1 MFKTPV
7 MRKSLPPILG
17 TEPQPQ
23 PTKRGRS
30 SEDFLMFCNMI
41 LDYENYEDGPGDS
54 AVRYRHTSS
63 PLGSTGSTGSS
74 LSLGSAGEQM
84 REEAETS
91 PRLPLP
97 RQHSDTETDTVT
109 DDYDDGEEEE
119 ITCYCRKPYGGR
131 PMIECSSC
139 LTWVHLTCAKVK
151 RSAIPDTWLCS
162 LCKQKPSTK
171 ITKQSGS
178 RAHARKVI
186 SGALRRK
193 SGVSSSATSPPT
205 SSSSATGTTTIFRS
219 SSKRKL

>member
-1 MFKTPV
+1 MF
-7 MRKSLPPILG
+7 
-17 TEPQPQ
+17 
-23 PTKRGRS
+23 RS
-30 SEDFLMFCNMI
+30 SWCLEPKGPHFRTIADADFI
-41 LDYENYEDGPGDS
+41 
-54 AVRYRHTSS
+54 V
-63 PLGSTGSTGSS
+63 
-74 LSLGSAGEQM
+74 
-84 REEAETS
+84 
-91 PRLPLP
+91 
-97 RQHSDTETDTVT
+97 

-151 RSAIPDTWLCS
+151 RSAIPDTWFCS

-178 RAHARKVI
+178 RARARKVI

>member
-1 MFKTPV
+1 MMLFQ
-7 MRKSLPPILG
+7 
-17 TEPQPQ
+17 PQPQ

-109 DDYDDGEEEE
+109 GNILRVLNLEL
-119 ITCYCRKPYGGR
+119 IL
-131 PMIECSSC
+131 MQ
-139 LTWVHLTCAKVK
+139 L
-151 RSAIPDTWLCS
+151 S
-162 LCKQKPSTK
+162 L
-171 ITKQSGS
+171 
-178 RAHARKVI
+178 
-186 SGALRRK
+186 
-193 SGVSSSATSPPT
+193 
-205 SSSSATGTTTIFRS
+205 
-219 SSKRKL
+219 